1 MVKNGGI
8 LSCLEAKTGS
18 LHYQARLDAGGPYYA
33 FLVAGDGKIYSASAR
48 GVVTIIEAGDELKV
62 LSSSDLGARIMATPA
77 LLGGT
82 VFVRTETSL
91 LAFRMPK

>member
-1 MVKNGGI
+1 M
-8 LSCLEAKTGS
+8 
-18 LHYQARLDAGGPYYA
+18 
-33 FLVAGDGKIYSASAR
+33 
-48 GVVTIIEAGDELKV
+48 VTIIEAGDELKV